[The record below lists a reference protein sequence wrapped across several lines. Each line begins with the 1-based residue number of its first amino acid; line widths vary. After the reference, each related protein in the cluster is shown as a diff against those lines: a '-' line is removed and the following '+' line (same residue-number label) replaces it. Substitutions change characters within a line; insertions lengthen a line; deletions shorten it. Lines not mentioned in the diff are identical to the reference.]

1 MYIYIYIH
9 IFLSSCLLLIVAS
22 APLVASDGG
31 EGILRLLDLLD
42 SEKCSVTAFFINHLY
57 DLLAVSKTREVSIP
71 TLTKPIWGGSMPTL
85 QVNTSDAYFEHFTVY
100 DSSSRDI

>member
-1 MYIYIYIH
+1 M
-9 IFLSSCLLLIVAS
+9 
-22 APLVASDGG
+22 ASDGG

-85 QVNTSDAYFEHFTVY
+85 QVSTSEAYFEHFTVY
-100 DSSSRDI
+100 DNSSRFKRSRNINLKFWFLSLFIAILRLSPD